1 MSGAKSSG
9 FGAKCTTN
17 LASQSS
23 EYSPAAGPSA
33 ESGRR
38 DIRSFMRA
46 GGSPRRAIGS
56 SSAVPDGA
64 EGSGTSRVVIDDRDG
79 AVGVVGGVN
88 GHVDGGVAGGS
99 AVHVDDDMVHVG
111 GAVAVRKRRRLRR
124 ACADDD
130 PTRDDGADRDA
141 AGWGSDLSGGDTD
154 GDFES
159 EEEEEAVEGSEDESW
174 EGSEVDEY
182 SR

>member
-64 EGSGTSRVVIDDRDG
+64 EGPGTSRVVIDDPAG
-79 AVGVVGGVN
+79 AVGVDGGVN
-88 GHVDGGVAGGS
+88 GHVDGGVAGDGV
-99 AVHVDDDMVHVG
+99 VHVDGDM
-111 GAVAVRKRRRLRR
+111 AARKRRRLRR
-124 ACADDD
+124 ACADD
-130 PTRDDGADRDA
+130 PTRDDGADRDT

-154 GDFES
+154 ADFES
-159 EEEEEAVEGSEDESW
+159 SEEEAEEEGSGDESW
-174 EGSEVDEY
+174 EASEEDQ
-182 SR
+182 